1 MVQEIVDNLI
11 QGFDLSY
18 CLAVTILTYLVI
30 KVLNG
35 FGKTPGTWGKR
46 IVLLIVI
53 AILGTAYYFI
63 GCEPKVLLNSSI
75 LAPVSWSWIFKPL
88 VKVLNIDYN
97 KE

>member
-53 AILGTAYYFI
+53 TILGTAYYFI

-75 LAPVSWSWIFKPL
+75 LAPVSWSWLFKPL